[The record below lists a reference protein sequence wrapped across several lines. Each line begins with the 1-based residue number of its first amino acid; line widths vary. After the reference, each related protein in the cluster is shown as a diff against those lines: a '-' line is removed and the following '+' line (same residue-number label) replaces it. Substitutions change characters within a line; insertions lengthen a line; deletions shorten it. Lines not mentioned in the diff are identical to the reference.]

1 MTEEF
6 RVDKIAKKKN
16 LELERAMKER
26 SNEDLIDMV
35 NRISAIE
42 FEQENPVK
50 VKIKK
55 KPKPNKK
62 TINPGRAGKGNF
74 NVGGSVKKVDGFPDH
89 SGDGTIT
96 QKDILMEKG
105 VIPKVKDMKLGG
117 IVKANKKTSFRG
129 QYDIQT
135 KKVKFKGI
143 F

>member
-55 KPKPNKK
+55 KP
-62 TINPGRAGKGNF
+62 
-74 NVGGSVKKVDGFPDH
+74 
-89 SGDGTIT
+89 
-96 QKDILMEKG
+96 
-105 VIPKVKDMKLGG
+105 
-117 IVKANKKTSFRG
+117 
-129 QYDIQT
+129 
-135 KKVKFKGI
+135 
-143 F
+143 